1 MTRRTEAAKRPR
13 ASGESSIYQD
23 EDGRWHG
30 FVSMG
35 KKENGRRDR
44 RHVSAA
50 KRADVV
56 AKVRALEAKRD
67 AGTVEA
73 AGRAPTVGEWIDHW
87 LDNIAARK
95 VRARTLESYRSTVRL
110 HLRPGVGHHRLDRLQ
125 PEHLE
130 LLYASLADKGLSAAS
145 ILRAHR
151 VLSRALRV
159 ATQRGK
165 VARNV
170 ATLVDPPTVKRPQIA
185 LPLTAGEAKSVLAAA
200 QRHRNAARWT
210 VALAVGLRQ
219 SEALG
224 LRWSDVDLVNGTLTV
239 RRGLHRVAQQGLV
252 YEEPKADR
260 SRRTLALPGQLIE
273 ALRAHRAAQLEER
286 VAAGSL
292 WQDHDL
298 VFAQPNGKPIERKA
312 DWHAWKRLLAEA
324 GCATSG
330 CTTAGTPPRRCCCP
344 KASTPGWSWRSS
356 VTHRCGRPRTPTA
369 MSCPLSARTPPSG
382 WGRRCGTDLAPDVLQ
397 WPPRW
402 HQKRVRPL
410 SQREN
415 GLINGV
421 ELRGLEPLTPTL
433 PVWCATSC
441 ATAPCRPGLVCPG
454 RR

>member
-1 MTRRTEAAKRPR
+1 MTNTRQRGTSTPRRRTTSENRKR

-44 RHVSAA
+44 RHASAA

-67 AGTVEA
+67 AGIVEA
-73 AGRAPTVGEWIDHW
+73 AGRAPTVGEWLDHW

-110 HLRPGVGHHRLDRLQ
+110 HLRPGIGHHRLDRLQ

-130 LLYASLADKGLSAAS
+130 RLYGALADKGLSPAS

-159 ATQRGK
+159 ASQRAK

-170 ATLVDPPTVKRPQIA
+170 AALVDPPTVKRPETA
-185 LPLTAGEAKSVLAAA
+185 LPLSAPEARKVMAAA
-200 QRHRNAARWT
+200 QTHRNAARWT

-219 SEALG
+219 SEALA
-224 LRWSDVDLVNGTLTV
+224 LRWSDVDLDNGTLSV
-239 RRGLHRVAQQGLV
+239 RRGLHRVSGQGLV

-260 SRRTLALPGQLIE
+260 SRRTLALPKQLVE

-286 VAAGSL
+286 IAAGPL
-292 WQDHDL
+292 WKDNDL
-298 VFAQPNGKPIERKA
+298 VFAQANGRPIERKS
-312 DWHAWKRLLAEA
+312 DWRAWKGLLDEA
-324 GCATSG
+324 GVRDVRLHDGRHTAATLLLSEG
-330 CTTAGTPPRRCCCP
+330 VHPRVVMEVLGHAQMRTTTDTYSHVMPAL
-344 KASTPGWSWRSS
+344 
-356 VTHRCGRPRTPTA
+356 GRDAADRMGQA
-369 MSCPLSARTPPSG
+369 L
-382 WGRRCGTDLAPDVLQ
+382 WD
-397 WPPRW
+397 
-402 HQKRVRPL
+402 
-410 SQREN
+410 
-415 GLINGV
+415 
-421 ELRGLEPLTPTL
+421 
-433 PVWCATSC
+433 
-441 ATAPCRPGLVCPG
+441 
-454 RR
+454 